1 MSKFKEGDKVEVFDN
16 AFTNKNWVGVQGIV
30 QTVLGYGYHVTL
42 TETAKTG
49 KKVGYVAYL
58 TGSNLKLVEEVKR
71 ELKVGD
77 KVLVDADKPE
87 ATWHNTEGVI
97 TELRYASTHRVKV
110 TKAGPH
116 NADLVGLGKE
126 YTLSNLT
133 LLPEFTF
140 KDIQVGD
147 TVRRT
152 RKYEDGSTEVYEGV
166 ITKKTAYY
174 AENDNLTV
182 AYSSDDTREDGS
194 VTLELVNRPEPEPEP
209 VKEAWETAKAGDRL
223 VVKGEG
229 GTRILTKQENGEW
242 ETLIV
247 TDGGSHTGFSRTDSA
262 LKVQL
267 GRKDFNADGNHK
279 FYPAS

>member
-1 MSKFKEGDKVEVFDN
+1 MSKFKEGDKVEVFDDGC
-16 AFTNKNWVGVQGIV
+16 TSKDWVGVQGIV
-30 QTVLGYGYHVTL
+30 QAVLGHGYHVTL
-42 TETAKTG
+42 TETAQTG
-49 KKVGYVAYL
+49 EKVGYVAYL
-58 TGSNLKLVEEVKR
+58 TGSNLKLVEEAKR

-77 KVLVDADKPE
+77 KVVVDADKPKG
-87 ATWHNTEGVI
+87 TWHNTEGII
-97 TELRYASTHRVKV
+97 TELLYARTHRIKV

-116 NADLVGLGKE
+116 NADFVGLGKE

-166 ITKKTAYY
+166 ITKKTTYY

-182 AYSSDDTREDGS
+182 AFSSDSEDGG

-209 VKEAWETAKAGDRL
+209 EPWETAKAGDRL

-229 GTRILTKQENGEW
+229 VTRILTKQENGYW
-242 ETLIV
+242 GTLLIKA
-247 TDGGSHTGFSRTDSA
+247 GGSSHVGLQRSGRE
-262 LKVQL
+262 LKREL
-267 GRKDFNADGNHK
+267 TTKYFNADGNHK
-279 FYPAS
+279 FYPAK